1 MSKKGYRTSKEV
13 KEQIIN
19 RIKNDGVSV
28 QQVAEEHG
36 VKPNT
41 IYSWLGAKAKGTVS
55 ILEYNKLKKEN
66 AALKQLIGDI
76 TLKLS
81 EEQKKG

>member
-1 MSKKGYRTSKEV
+1 MSKKGYRTSQEV

-19 RIKNDGVSV
+19 RIKNDGVTV
-28 QQVAEEHG
+28 QQAAQDHG
-36 VKPNT
+36 IKLKT
-41 IYSWLGAKAKGTVS
+41 IYSWLGAQAQGTVS
-55 ILEYNKLKKEN
+55 ILELNRLKKEN

-81 EEQKKG
+81 EEQKRG